1 MKQAFPLLLF
11 CSTAVSL
18 QATPYT
24 RLDFDEP
31 VVRESEIGSGTPDKY
46 TLSGDDAHRPECR
59 WTDQDRLAV
68 KFAPGT
74 SVFTEFRLAFKQ
86 GQDTYLSG
94 EAMEQREFRFSC
106 PRSGLT
112 VGRRHG
118 YPTATFCVFP
128 ESRHTKE
135 AGAFSVST
143 PVSYEFREITETGKG
158 KISYGRTVG
167 AEVRPATLGEA
178 SAPDTALAILAEQNP
193 DWSKV
198 NTSTPI
204 PGMIMVSAE
213 SPLIGSEKWELRISP
228 SKESGLDTKE
238 RRISFSP
245 EAELGTGVNQF
256 IYRPAKTTGKKDS
269 MQLEIA
275 FSSPMKV
282 SEREDI
288 FRSISIRANG
298 QEAKTAGDTKTLT
311 ISGKEACFR
320 LLPYEKI
327 DAKPWSCPIGNEHPK
342 EIIRYENHETELSLL
357 LEVTL
362 PEATELEVIIPKGTR
377 AANGL
382 TTACEHLHRLSFNPA
397 VPMLS
402 GTHTDLLPLKGKLD
416 LRLNTLNAKSLEVKV
431 HRLNAEDYLRWHE
444 ELSEISS
451 DDLLLRDMLNAHF
464 QLAAEQ
470 IRQKGGDDSKAR
482 EELHR
487 MANVLRME
495 TQEHARAQA
504 HIHGILQQLPSFDAK
519 TIHLPTEGEN
529 PLLHSREISLNLNEF
544 TGGSTLPG
552 FYVLSVKPTLT
563 PSVLALAESL
573 GIKRQA
579 LETERLYTVW
589 VTDLIAAQGNRQLL
603 VTRLSDG
610 SRANDAEIL
619 GADGSCKA
627 VPEGYDTD
635 FSQPEKLSV
644 VRVGEDFFPLDDEEE
659 SDTAE
664 RESAGPRMCIM
675 HDRPQYRP
683 GETVHLRGII
693 RRITENGE
701 CETDSSLSR
710 AQLTVYRENEEI
722 LLQQE
727 VSADELGTWEYSF
740 TLPDGEED
748 ITGSYRVVVKLP
760 GTKFSTECDI
770 PCEFFRR
777 NAFQTKW
784 QLRVPKI
791 APREFTAELHA
802 ADLNGTPLSRAEVEV
817 NVYSGGPG
825 ISLQPNGS
833 PQKTL
838 RTTLRTDERGTAVLH
853 GYFTGDFPAESNGVG
868 RLSISG
874 SIAND
879 RQEYMEMEGITTYIY
894 AADFRAGLCGDT
906 LWLHAV
912 SDDEEMHE
920 SPLRREQKL
929 RIRILGSVCETQTL
943 SDCISKDTIRE
954 QCLDEREWTVPA
966 NCEDGVVLPLKELC
980 KKALDSFPLRIFISG
995 TDASGRIYND
1005 EWRHDFIAEEAEDE
1019 EEEEDEEESCLSCTH
1034 HEGNLEVELY
1044 AARAGEALLRIDSR
1058 SGSRIV
1064 PLTVKG
1070 GEESFTIPLK
1080 PNETGSLVCH
1090 LLQTTCDSEG
1100 WFSGLQSDID
1110 TELVPRPEMQLNLS
1124 LNTPAKELRPGSE
1137 TELHGQVTLPDGAP
1151 AEALVTLVAVD
1162 KGMLTHHRY
1171 MPDIAD
1177 FFGSTPIL
1185 RRSFGHSGWRRNN
1198 TDTALFS
1205 CAYTL
1210 LHQLWDGAIIGPG
1223 RNIESED
1230 DDEFWAEDAEI
1241 EYAPLSRSGA
1251 EEDDEEEEEE
1261 EEEGYDVGEDWST
1274 DSAAYA
1280 TEKEEQ
1286 EEKAPRIRRDFS
1298 PVALWQAALKTDA
1311 EGRFS
1316 TKFKL
1321 PDTLTSYQVFAVA
1334 VSRCGKRFGQAEGEF
1349 RVNQELMI
1357 TPGTPLFMSL
1367 GDSLRLPLTITNN
1380 TGKDGTWSVCLTGAA
1395 APQSIT
1401 LKAGSTGTLFFNF
1414 TAAAEGETTLR
1425 WTATAAEGSDAV
1437 EGTFPVRFPAPVLKE
1452 NHHLVQPAGA
1462 APLKLATLPA
1472 AELRESARS
1481 SVQLEL
1487 SANPLLH
1494 LAHAMDFVLSYP
1506 YGCTE
1511 QSASALLPWIF
1522 HNRLAPF
1529 SPIMQAVDSQEVNKT
1544 ITETI
1549 SKLFE
1554 RQQTDGGLS
1563 YWRGEKESCLW
1574 ASAHAALVFTL
1585 AEEHG
1590 FALPEENMN
1599 KLRKYLSSRKKKEM
1613 AGLSPYNRYS
1623 IGRACGYDKL
1633 MQEALDDA
1641 HSEKAWMR
1649 CYPCDDSADIR
1660 FMAELRKNPAD
1671 RHAAFLRWMRSSGH
1685 DYRHLTTWN
1694 SSWMLVALGEY
1705 LRTEPAGT
1713 AAATVRLQDGTQLVL
1728 GNAVTRYTPPAG
1740 SKLSDLPTVLTTTQ
1754 GTAYLNVKFRALPE
1768 QTEYPGVTEK
1778 GLQVSRVYEKKDAD
1792 GKWKPASEFRVG
1804 DVVRITLTCAKA
1816 APELRY
1822 FVLEDYLPACME
1834 AINPNVESQAAGLE
1848 EDGMSWSHWFDHREY
1863 LPDRVRGFCTR
1874 WGGRKLLNMSYYARI
1889 KRAGISTAPPAEAR
1903 LMYEPQTYGLS
1914 PNAKIISK

>member
-59 WTDQDRLAV
+59 WIDQDRLAI

-106 PRSGLT
+106 PRSELT
-112 VGRRHG
+112 ANRRHG

-311 ISGKEACFR
+311 ICGKEACFR

-342 EIIRYENHETELSLL
+342 EIIRYEDHETELSLL

-416 LRLNTLNAKSLEVKV
+416 LRLNTLNAKSLEIKV

-451 DDLLLRDMLNAHF
+451 DDLLLRDVLNAHF

-482 EELHR
+482 EEPYR

-495 TQEHARAQA
+495 TQEHARALA

-529 PLLHSREISLNLNEF
+529 PLLHSREISLNLNEL
-544 TGGSTLPG
+544 TGGTPLPG
-552 FYVLSVKPTLT
+552 FYVLSIKPTLT
-563 PSVLALAESL
+563 PAVRELAQSL
-573 GIKRQA
+573 HIDPKE
-579 LETERLYTVW
+579 LETQRLYHLQ
-589 VTDLIAAQGNRQLL
+589 VTDLMVNQENKQLI

-610 SRANDAEIL
+610 SLAKNAEVL
-619 GADGSCKA
+619 RADGFRKA
-627 VPEGYDTD
+627 LPEGYATD
-635 FSQPEKLSV
+635 FPRPNNTSV
-644 VRVGEDFFPLDDEEE
+644 VRVGEDFVPLNSEEEEGREEQEE
-659 SDTAE
+659 SDI
-664 RESAGPRMCIM
+664 RMYIL
-675 HDRPQYRP
+675 HDRPLYRP

-693 RRITENGE
+693 RRMTENGE
-701 CETDSSLSR
+701 CETDASLSR

-853 GYFTGDFPAESNGVG
+853 GYFTGGFPAESNGVG

-966 NCEDGVVLPLKELC
+966 NCEDGVVLPLKEHC

-1110 TELVPRPEMQLNLS
+1110 IEFVPRPEMQLNLT
-1124 LNTPAKELRPGSE
+1124 LCTPTEDLRPGSE
-1137 TELHGQVTLPDGAP
+1137 TELHGQGTLPDGAP

-1198 TDTALFS
+1198 ADTALFS

-1241 EYAPLSRSGA
+1241 EYAPLSWSGA
-1251 EEDDEEEEEE
+1251 EEEEEE
-1261 EEEGYDVGEDWST
+1261 EEEGCDVGEDWST

-1367 GDSLRLPLTITNN
+1367 GDCLRLPLTITNN
-1380 TGKDGTWSVCLTGAA
+1380 TGKDGTWNVSLAGAA

-1401 LKAGSTGTLFFNF
+1401 LKAGSTGTLFFDF
-1414 TAAAEGETTLR
+1414 TAAAEGETTLC
-1425 WTATAAEGSDAV
+1425 WTATAAEGGDAV

-1452 NHHLVQPAGA
+1452 THHLIQAAGA
-1462 APLKLATLPA
+1462 EPLKLAALPA
-1472 AELRESARS
+1472 AELAESERS
-1481 SVQLEL
+1481 SAQLEL

-1494 LAHAMDFVLSYP
+1494 LASAMDFVLSYP

-1511 QSASALLPWIF
+1511 QTASGLLPWIF
-1522 HNRLAPF
+1522 HSRLAPF
-1529 SPIMQAVDSQEVNKT
+1529 SPSMQSVSPQEADKVIRQT
-1544 ITETI
+1544 IE
-1549 SKLFE
+1549 KLFK
-1554 RQQTDGGLS
+1554 RQQKDGGLG
-1563 YWRGEKESCLW
+1563 YWTDSKESCLW

-1585 AEEHG
+1585 AEENG
-1590 FALPEENMN
+1590 ISLPAENMK
-1599 KLRKYLSSRKKKEM
+1599 KLRRYLSNRSKREMMEISLFSRY
-1613 AGLSPYNRYS
+1613 A
-1623 IGRACGYDKL
+1623 IGRACGNQKL
-1633 MQEALDDA
+1633 IRSALA
-1641 HSEKAWMR
+1641 AMKPSKNTPKQQHWA
-1649 CYPCDDSADIR
+1649 YSALTDIN
-1660 FMAELRKNPAD
+1660 FIAELRQKPAG
-1671 RHAAFLRWMRSSGH
+1671 RHTAFLNWMRSRGH
-1685 DYRHLTTWN
+1685 DYRHTSTWQ
-1694 SSWMLVALGEY
+1694 SGWMLVALGEY
-1705 LRTEPAGT
+1705 LRLEPTQT
-1713 AAATVRLQDGTQLVL
+1713 ASATVQLQDGTQMTL
-1728 GNAVTRYTPPAG
+1728 GNGITRYTPPAAAT
-1740 SKLSDLPTVLTTTQ
+1740 LRELPTVITTTQ
-1754 GTAYLNVKFRALPE
+1754 GTAYLNVKFRALPNR
-1768 QTEYPGVTEK
+1768 TEYPGVTEK
-1778 GLQVSRVYEKKDAD
+1778 GLQVTRVYEIKDAE
-1792 GKWKPASEFRVG
+1792 GNWKPATEFRVG
-1804 DVVRITLTCAKA
+1804 DVVRVTLTCAKA
-1816 APELRY
+1816 APELEY

-1834 AINPNVESQAAGLE
+1834 AINPNVPGQAAGLE
-1848 EDGMSWSHWFDHREY
+1848 QTEHPWSHWFDHREY

-1874 WGGRKLLNMSYYARI
+1874 WGGRDLLNMSYYARV
-1889 KRAGISTAPPAEAR
+1889 KRAGTSTAPPAEAQ

-1914 PNAKIISK
+1914 PNTTIISR